1 MACGEDVEDSNRSHI
16 VADGDSE
23 PDSDS
28 DGDPDGDSEPVGDGD
43 SEPPGDSEPDPDGD
57 TEPPGDGE
65 PDGDSEPTLNDL
77 GPSWIGGHS
86 VEDRP
91 IVIEHYGDSG
101 PVLFILSA
109 IHGSERLAVT
119 YGERFRTELNTG
131 YAERHGIQVVYM
143 QATNPDGIAIY
154 ERFNVN
160 DVDLNRNFPT
170 ANFEPGGVGGDTP
183 LSEPEA
189 VAIKEA
195 VDASNLTAVLSVHCC
210 VPLFDHDGPG
220 EELAQAM
227 SDAMDPAYS
236 FPEGKLGASPGSLGS
251 YVGLELGLP
260 IITVEFA
267 RAEHTDPLIQLAQMD
282 YAFDAAGLW
291 TMENPGP
298 TDIDFD
304 AMPHENDW
312 NYHAWFTGESAAGI
326 PLRAE
331 SMGESQGGQS
341 DDNYILLSG
350 LGGDGYLGPWIA
362 EHIRRELLA
371 IPWLD
376 APSWQMITAVNPDGM
391 ATGSALNEADVD
403 IRAAIA
409 TEDSSS
415 DEAAAVLE
423 LLADS
428 PATVFLVESSDD
440 SVDRV
445 SIVGP
450 RTQEL
455 TEHIAP
461 RFSASVDPADME
473 LAEALASR
481 GHTVVQIVV
490 GSENAEA
497 QTQDFG
503 LDDSL
508 NSPFD
513 FSEMVFD
520 MSL

>member
-1 MACGEDVEDSNRSHI
+1 MVKRLLLILLCSFMVSLMACGEDVDDSNQSHI
-16 VADGDSE
+16 V
-23 PDSDS
+23 
-28 DGDPDGDSEPVGDGD
+28 
-43 SEPPGDSEPDPDGD
+43 
-57 TEPPGDGE
+57 PGDGE
-65 PDGDSEPTLNDL
+65 PDGDSEPTLDDL

-109 IHGSERLAVT
+109 IHGSERLAVS

-143 QATNPDGIAIY
+143 QATNPDGIAVY
-154 ERFNVN
+154 NRHNVN
-160 DVDLNRNFPT
+160 NVDLNRNFPT
-170 ANFEPGGVGGDTP
+170 ANFEPGGPGGDTP

-291 TMENPGP
+291 TFENPGP
-298 TDIDFD
+298 TAIDFD
-304 AMPHENDW
+304 AMPIENDW
-312 NYHAWFTGESAAGI
+312 NYDARFTGESAAGI

-331 SMGESQGGQS
+331 SIGEPSGPQS

-350 LGGDGYLGPWIA
+350 LGGDGHLGPWIA

-415 DEAAAVLE
+415 EEAAAVLDV
-423 LLADS
+423 LDS

-440 SVDRV
+440 TVDRV

-450 RTQEL
+450 REAEL
-455 TEHIAP
+455 TGHIAS
-461 RFSASVDPADME
+461 RFSASVDPDDMD

-497 QTQDFG
+497 QTQDHG
-503 LDDSL
+503 LDSSL